1 MRSARTSQHL
11 HHRPLRGAGKAMPE
25 DARRHNRSLALQ
37 ALFGLDPLSR
47 ADLARSTHLT
57 PTTASDLVSGLLDD
71 GLVEEVGRRPGRGA
85 GKPATLLSIVPD
97 GRHLVCLDLS
107 DEEAVVGAV
116 INLAGTVVTR
126 RTLKRN
132 GRVGDDAVDLVAEL
146 AESLAADTDR
156 PLLGVGIGSPGLVDG
171 NGVVVAAWSY
181 QWARVPLAEI
191 LSARLDLPVH
201 VVNDANAA
209 TLGEFTFGHTTA
221 QNFVVVKLG
230 QGVGA
235 GLVIDGRLVSGERA
249 AAGEIGH
256 VVVDERGDL
265 CACGNRGC
273 VELAVAV
280 PFVRQRLA
288 AAGADAA
295 AHRRVVAGAGRRLGI
310 ALATVVSA
318 IDSQEV
324 VLSGPP
330 DIVDDR
336 FCAAVLATIRRR
348 TIALI
353 GEHVDVRVSSL
364 GIDDVLFGAASLVLS
379 QELGIA

>member
-1 MRSARTSQHL
+1 
-11 HHRPLRGAGKAMPE
+11 MPE

-37 ALFGLDPLSR
+37 ALFGSDPLSR

-85 GKPATLLSIVPD
+85 GKPATLLRIVPD

-116 INLAGTVVTR
+116 INLAGAVVTR

-132 GRVGDDAVDLVAEL
+132 GRAGDDAVDLVAEL

-171 NGVVVAAWSY
+171 HGVVVAAWSY

-256 VVVDERGDL
+256 VVVDERGEL
-265 CACGNRGC
+265 CTCGNRGC

-280 PFVRQRLA
+280 PFVRQRIA
-288 AAGADAA
+288 AAGADEAA
-295 AHRRVVAGAGRRLGI
+295 RRRVLAGAGRRLGL

-324 VLSGPP
+324 VVSGPP
-330 DIVDDR
+330 DIVDER
-336 FCAAVLATIRRR
+336 FLAAVLGTIRRR

-353 GEHVDVRVSSL
+353 GEHVDVRASSL
-364 GIDDVLFGAASLVLS
+364 GTDDVLFGAASLVLS